1 MASSSQNNPKS
12 RQQPPGTAHPQNPA
26 GPMGIG
32 PNWDRNRAEKEA
44 GIAYRKEQWVKAMNL
59 RKTN

>member
-1 MASSSQNNPKS
+1 MASSSQHNPKNL
-12 RQQPPGTAHPQNPA
+12 QQPPGTPHPTNPA
-26 GPMGIG
+26 GPTGKG

-44 GIAYRKEQWVKAMNL
+44 GISYRKEQWAKAMNL